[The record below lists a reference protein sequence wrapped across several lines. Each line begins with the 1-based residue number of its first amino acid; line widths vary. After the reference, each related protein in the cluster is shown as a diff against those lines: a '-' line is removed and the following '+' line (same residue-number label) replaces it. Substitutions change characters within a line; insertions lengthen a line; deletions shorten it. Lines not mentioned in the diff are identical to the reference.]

1 MGDFATAGIGSAIGG
16 VGQVWSAKVQAKSAA
31 KSSQVQE
38 RMATEAARLQ
48 GTTAANQLK
57 FLREESRGL
66 RTDTEA
72 ARRGNFDLSQV
83 DDRNVGSRY
92 NIGNQLNA
100 GMFNAGA
107 ANQRGEFNADRGD
120 RNARYGA
127 LANDRSNIR
136 AMLGGPAWNPATF
149 AAIDPLERVTAG
161 VYTPEASTYVPGYVP
176 PPPPNNA

>member
-1 MGDFATAGIGSAIGG
+1 MAGPLMAAQAGAQAVGSI
-16 VGQVWSAKVQAKSAA
+16 WSSKVQAKASRKA
-31 KSSQVQE
+31 SESQE
-38 RMATEAARLQ
+38 RMAREAATLQ
-48 GTTAANQLK
+48 FKSAADQLR
-57 FLREESRGL
+57 FMTGESQNLRA
-66 RTDTEA
+66 DTEV

-127 LANDRSNIR
+127 LANDRSNLR

>member
-1 MGDFATAGIGSAIGG
+1 MADPFSAAAQG
-16 VGQVWSAKVQAKSAA
+16 VGQVWGAKVQAKASRKA
-31 KSSQVQE
+31 SESQE
-38 RMATEAARLQ
+38 KMAREAATLQ
-48 GTTAANQLK
+48 STMAANQLK
-57 FLREESRGL
+57 FLQDESRGL

-107 ANQRGEFNADRGD
+107 ANQRGQFNATRGD
-120 RNARYGA
+120 TNARYGA

-161 VYTPEASTYVPGYVP
+161 VYTPEASTYVPGNV
-176 PPPPNNA
+176 PPNNA

>member
-1 MGDFATAGIGSAIGG
+1 MPFDPYSAAAQG
-16 VGQVWSAKVQAKSAA
+16 VGQVWSAKVQAKASRKA
-31 KSSQVQE
+31 SESQE
-38 RMATEAARLQ
+38 RMATRASDIQA
-48 GTTAANQLK
+48 TSAANQLN
-57 FLREESRGL
+57 FLRDESRNL
-66 RTDTEA
+66 RFDTEV

-127 LANDRSNIR
+127 LANDRSNLR

-161 VYTPEASTYVPGYVP
+161 VYTPEKAEYVPGYT
-176 PPPPNNA
+176 PPNNA